1 MRNTSFFISPN
12 TLYKEKTTV
21 SRRSYATQQEARSL
35 DRLKNH
41 LGEKLF
47 WFKMFDFNDMVTNYM
62 QRSSRGKTM
71 GRYYP
76 SEIGSCMRKVWYS
89 YNYPTEI
96 QPELLKIF
104 ALGNMMHDLVVKVLE
119 SEKNKDVQLL
129 QSEFPLKIEAP
140 DFLIS
145 GRVDDL
151 VLVKTSGK
159 TIVVEVKS
167 TKSIDFVKEAS
178 ESHVMQLQLYMHATG
193 IHNGIVLYVDKGNL
207 QSKQFEVEYSKEQV
221 KEIMERFGQLHK
233 LLTAKLLPIDEA
245 KKDEKKQWLC
255 RFCEYS
261 DKCEKNEA

>member
-1 MRNTSFFISPN
+1 
-12 TLYKEKTTV
+12 
-21 SRRSYATQQEARSL
+21 
-35 DRLKNH
+35 
-41 LGEKLF
+41 
-47 WFKMFDFNDMVTNYM
+47 MFDFNKMVTNHIE
-62 QRSSRGKTM
+62 RSSRPKSL

-89 YNYPTEI
+89 YKYPQEL

-104 ALGNMMHDLVVKVLE
+104 EVGNMLHGFVVEVLK

-129 QSEFPLKIEAP
+129 RSEFPLKIETP

-151 VLVKTSGK
+151 VLVKASGK

-193 IHNGIVLYVDKGNL
+193 IHNGMVLYIDKGNL
-207 QSKQFEVEYSKEQV
+207 QSKQFPIEYDEGQV
-221 KEIMERFGQLHK
+221 KEILERFKQLHQ
-233 LLTAKLLPIDEA
+233 LLTSNLLPIDEA
-245 KKDEKKQWLC
+245 KKNQDKQWLC
-255 RFCEYS
+255 RFCEYTE
-261 DKCEKNEA
+261 KCERNES